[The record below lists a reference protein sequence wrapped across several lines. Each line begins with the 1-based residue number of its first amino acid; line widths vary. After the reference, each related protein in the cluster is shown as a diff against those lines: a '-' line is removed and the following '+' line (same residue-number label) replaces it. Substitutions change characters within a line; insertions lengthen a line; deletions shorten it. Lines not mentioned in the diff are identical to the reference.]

1 MGSVVQANDKRL
13 YKIDN
18 TLFVSRTLDAEIV
31 VILVKFCISALS
43 SFYAY
48 S

>member
-1 MGSVVQANDKRL
+1 MGSVIQSNDKRL
-13 YKIDN
+13 YKTNN

-31 VILVKFCISALS
+31 AIIVKFCISALS
-43 SFYAY
+43 IFYAY